1 MSENPSGK
9 GPSLKKAATN
19 HTAMETAMLLYPLL
33 ETRWLFLVKFL
44 HTFAYATV
52 PLKIGEEL
60 GEKAIANAIAAADK
74 AAGESSEKVTLLQS
88 CLDEIILK
96 INAAKMKIQDILVD
110 IENNEK
116 IALTRPELASFVA
129 RGTLNLRAEIET
141 ETRLL
146 ATYEQQFEQTSAEI
160 VRRSEQAVMDAEKLA
175 TLKS

>member
-19 HTAMETAMLLYPLL
+19 H
-33 ETRWLFLVKFL
+33 
-44 HTFAYATV
+44 
-52 PLKIGEEL
+52 
-60 GEKAIANAIAAADK
+60 
-74 AAGESSEKVTLLQS
+74 
-88 CLDEIILK
+88 
-96 INAAKMKIQDILVD
+96 

-141 ETRLL
+141 ETGLL
-146 ATYEQQFEQTSAEI
+146 ATYDQVFAEISAEI